1 MDIASLST
9 VLSMSQ
15 LNNDIGTLMLSKQL
29 DLAEAQGDTMVK
41 ALEQSVTPYLGSN
54 FDAYA

>member
-9 VLSMSQ
+9 ALSMTQTS
-15 LNNDIGTLMLSKQL
+15 NDVGTLMLSKQL
-29 DLAEAQGDTMVK
+29 DLMETQGDSMVK
-41 ALEQSVTPYLGSN
+41 ALEQSENPHLGSN

>member
-9 VLSMSQ
+9 ALSMTQTS
-15 LNNDIGTLMLSKQL
+15 NDVGTLMLSKQL
-29 DLAEAQGDTMVK
+29 DLMETQGDSMVK
-41 ALEQSVTPYLGSN
+41 ALEQSVNPHLGSN